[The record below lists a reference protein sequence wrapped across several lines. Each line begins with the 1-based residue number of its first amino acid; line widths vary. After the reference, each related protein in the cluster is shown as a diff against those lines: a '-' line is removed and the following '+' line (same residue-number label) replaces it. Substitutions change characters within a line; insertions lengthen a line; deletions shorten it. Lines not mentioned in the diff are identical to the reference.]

1 MELLDYGTDLLLQVG
16 SHFDLID
23 RWLENLAPT
32 LTDRTWVDI
41 LRASVLVAELL
52 KTVLVKGFCKVA
64 F

>member
-1 MELLDYGTDLLLQVG
+1 MELLYYGTDLLLQVG

-41 LRASVLVAELL
+41 LRASVLVVKLL